1 MYFVIF
7 GQSATLKSIDCNV
20 AMTFILNNNNNN
32 NNNNFYSLRQKIIII
47 NLKKKIIII
56 CIITYQQSRT
66 DNDGFVSWTGVSCCG
81 WAGKFLSFTW
91 LGISSD
97 ADVNPISISTVGVD
111 QA

>member
-1 MYFVIF
+1 VYFVIF
-7 GQSATLKSIDCNV
+7 GRSATLKSIDYNV

-32 NNNNFYSLRQKIIII
+32 NFYSLGQKKIIII
-47 NLKKKIIII
+47 NLKKIII
-56 CIITYQQSRT
+56 CIITYQLSRT